1 MAGEQTQI
9 DDDEALAEQA
19 ARLYR
24 LPATE
29 FTAARK
35 EGAAAA
41 RSAGRTA
48 LARRIGALAKP
59 SAPAWLVN
67 MLVIHRP
74 QEVDGLLRVGEKLR
88 QAQSELDQEKMRSLS
103 RERRELLAK
112 LSKSGRE
119 LAAELGS
126 KASDAVLRDLE
137 QTLRAATTDAWAA
150 AAVRTGTLTR
160 ALAADGWGAVDLS
173 GAVAAQVRQAGKA
186 ASGEKAGGSAG
197 GESAGRRLTGK
208 MREAAQRKAQAA
220 DRAAAEAEGTAEC
233 LRQQN
238 RELTATRT
246 ALLTRL
252 GELTDLAEEAKRNIA
267 AADRE
272 VERVQRQQEHA
283 ARAAAT
289 ARSAAERAADRLSE
303 H

>member
-1 MAGEQTQI
+1 MAGEQAQAH
-9 DDDEALAEQA
+9 DDDVLAQQVT
-19 ARLYR
+19 RLYR
-24 LPATE
+24 LPAAE

-41 RSAGRTA
+41 HSAGRTG
-48 LARRIGALAKP
+48 LAQRIGTLAKP
-59 SAPAWLVN
+59 SAAAWLVN

-88 QAQSELDQEKMRSLS
+88 QAQAELDQAKMRSLS
-103 RERRELLAK
+103 RERRGLLAK
-112 LSKSGRE
+112 LLKSGRE
-119 LAAELGS
+119 LAADLGS
-126 KASDAVLRDLE
+126 KASDAVLRDVE

-160 ALAADGWGAVDLS
+160 AISADGWGTVDLS
-173 GAVAAQVRQAGKA
+173 GAVAAQVRQAGKT
-186 ASGEKAGGSAG
+186 ASGEIADESAD
-197 GESAGRRLTGK
+197 GESAGPRLTAR
-208 MREAAQRKAQAA
+208 MREAAQRKTEAA
-220 DRAAAEAEGTAEC
+220 DRAAAEAERTAEG

-246 ALLTRL
+246 ALRTRL
-252 GELTDLAEEAKRNIA
+252 GELTDLADEAKRNIA

-272 VERVQRQQEHA
+272 VERLQRQQEHA

-289 ARSAAERAADRLSE
+289 ARNAAERAAERLRE